1 MPDSRFLQ
9 IHTLTSFSGVLLNR
23 DETGAAKRMPYGGA
37 VRTRISSQC
46 LKRHWRTAADEWS
59 LEGEA
64 EKSLRTRHIFE
75 KELQAAI
82 KLETNAPDEIVCSVG
97 KSITMMIYYK
107 LSETDKKDNKN
118 PEKKEKLKTRRQKG
132 RDDESVRGRQTMLFG
147 RHEIEALQKLSIE
160 IVNEA
165 VAAGDNAIEASV
177 RADNRIMDQ
186 EINLSSLAKQA
197 VALKAGLIAA
207 LFGRMVTSD
216 PAANTDAA
224 IHVAHAFTVHREES
238 EGDYFTVVDDL
249 SVAEGETGSGG
260 IFDTEITS
268 GLFYSYVVIDVPL
281 LISNLTGVEAAAA
294 FAESMDRALPARIVE
309 HLVHLIATVSPGAKK
324 GSTAPYAYA
333 SLMMIEAGSR
343 QPRSLA
349 AAFRDP
355 VMVGHGISPDEAAIQ
370 AMAAQLDRFDKAYD
384 PHEARR
390 LMNATTANAAA
401 LGEANSL
408 IALATWAAQ
417 TVRDGKA

>member
-1 MPDSRFLQ
+1 
-9 IHTLTSFSGVLLNR
+9 
-23 DETGAAKRMPYGGA
+23 
-37 VRTRISSQC
+37 
-46 LKRHWRTAADEWS
+46 
-59 LEGEA
+59 
-64 EKSLRTRHIFE
+64 
-75 KELQAAI
+75 
-82 KLETNAPDEIVCSVG
+82 
-97 KSITMMIYYK
+97 
-107 LSETDKKDNKN
+107 
-118 PEKKEKLKTRRQKG
+118 
-132 RDDESVRGRQTMLFG
+132 MLFG
-147 RHEIEALQKLSIE
+147 RPEIQAIERLSISL
-160 IVNEA
+160 VQDA
-165 VAAGDNAIEASV
+165 VAAGADAKAARQ
-177 RADNRIMDQ
+177 RAEERIKEQ
-186 EINLSSLAKQA
+186 KKNLSSMKDQA
-197 VALKAGLIAA
+197 DNVPAGLIAA

-281 LISNLTGVEAAAA
+281 LISNLTGVEAAAG

-355 VMVGHGISPDEAAIQ
+355 VMVGHGISRDEAAIQ

-390 LMNATTANAAA
+390 VMNATTANAAA
-401 LGEANSL
+401 LGEAKSL

-417 TVRDGKA
+417 AVRDGKA

>member
-59 LEGEA
+59 IEEEA
-64 EKSLRTRHIFE
+64 DKSLRTRHIFE
-75 KELQAAI
+75 KQLHQAV
-82 KLETNAPDEIVCSVG
+82 KRHTNAPDEIVEAVG
-97 KSITMMIYYK
+97 KAVTVMLYGR
-107 LSETDKKDNKN
+107 E
-118 PEKKEKLKTRRQKG
+118 PVKERQA
-132 RDDESVRGRQTMLFG
+132 MLFG
-147 RHEIEALQKLSIE
+147 RPEIQAIERLS
-160 IVNEA
+160 VSLVQDA
-165 VAAGDNAIEASV
+165 VAAGADTKAACQ
-177 RADNRIMDQ
+177 RAEERIKEQ
-186 EINLSSLAKQA
+186 KKNLSSMKDQA
-197 VALKAGLIAA
+197 GNVPAGLIAA

-281 LISNLTGVEAAAA
+281 LISNLTGVEPAAA
-294 FAESMDRALPARIVE
+294 FAESIDRALPARIVE

-355 VMVGHGISPDEAAIQ
+355 VMVGYGISPDEAAIQ

-390 LMNATTANAAA
+390 VMNATTANAAA

>member
-46 LKRHWRTAADEWS
+46 LKRHWRTAAGEWS
-59 LEGEA
+59 LEEDA
-64 EKSLRTRHIFE
+64 DKSLRTRHIFE
-75 KELQAAI
+75 KQLHQAV
-82 KLETNAPDEIVCSVG
+82 KRHTNAPDEIVEAVG
-97 KSITMMIYYK
+97 KAVTVMLYGRE
-107 LSETDKKDNKN
+107 LV
-118 PEKKEKLKTRRQKG
+118 KERQA
-132 RDDESVRGRQTMLFG
+132 MLFG
-147 RHEIEALQKLSIE
+147 RPEMQEIERLSILL
-160 IVNEA
+160 VQDA
-165 VAAGDNAIEASV
+165 VAAGADAKAARQ
-177 RADNRIMDQ
+177 RAEDRIKEQ
-186 EINLSSLAKQA
+186 KKNLSSMKGQA
-197 VALKAGLIAA
+197 GNVPAGLIAA

-281 LISNLTGVEAAAA
+281 LISNLTGVDAAAA
-294 FAESMDRALPARIVE
+294 FAESTDRALPARIVE

-370 AMAAQLDRFDKAYD
+370 AMTAQLDRFDKAYD
-384 PHEARR
+384 SHEARR
-390 LMNATTANAAA
+390 VMNATVTDAAA
-401 LGEANSL
+401 LGETASL
-408 IALATWAAQ
+408 PALAAWAARA
-417 TVRDGKA
+417 VRDGKA